1 MENVLK
7 PELVNMLDLESLGFQ
22 YPDNI
27 LLALEAAQNELCL
40 DTGFK
45 PCVAFNMGQH
55 LLQTVVIDNNPII
68 NNNQAELVKNAL
80 LGHMAL
86 NRIPGR
92 IVTFN
97 YRSGH
102 RMVETS
108 TFEHCN
114 ISIGNCV
121 IPCFSSAA
129 LYLDNH
135 LALTILFARVIL
147 E

>member
-1 MENVLK
+1 MQNVLK
-7 PELVNMLDLESLGFQ
+7 TELVNMLELEALGFQ
-22 YPDNI
+22 YPEVI
-27 LLALEAAQNELCL
+27 ILALEAAQNELCL
-40 DTGFK
+40 DTGFE
-45 PCVAFNMGQH
+45 PCVVFNMGQY
-55 LLQTVVIDNNPII
+55 LLQTVVINNNPII
-68 NNNQAELVKNAL
+68 NNNQADLVKNAL
-80 LGHMAL
+80 LAHMAQ

-97 YRSGH
+97 YRSGD

-114 ISIGNCV
+114 LNVGSCTV
-121 IPCFSSAA
+121 PCFSSAT

-135 LALTILFARVIL
+135 SVLTILFARVIL